1 MAENIVDS
9 TFKLLKSDQTFRSNV
24 NLYEFYDLLDT
35 RLESHVVSK
44 ICRGCGKDNRS
55 IDCISCNLQ
64 TILKDLDY
72 MRPMFENK
80 GLYDSKYYDY
90 FMYWIYGK
98 VTDSNKDG
106 LGTYLFF
113 SNLKDLLEKDIAKN
127 KHKEKYLRIYD
138 RRVLKKKKDLF
149 DFLEYYY
156 FLKSKLTAN
165 INKEEYCKYIEYIF
179 ELYKAVDQDHIAK
192 AHKWYEEE
200 LELFKNKFALEGTN
214 ELNLLDIQ
222 CPNKCLK
229 NIFDTSKTLCPLE
242 KKDTELCMNEETE
255 ALVVAPQ
262 RTLQYDH
269 ILKEFSA
276 YKKYEEFNKVN
287 GGDNNKYCNDMC
299 DLEKK
304 YTGIKDLCKKLAKN
318 IENLF
323 KKNQNERID
332 GCEHLYYWIYDH
344 IWDMFSKNSNYIS
357 DKESKE
363 KKYLHDYFK
372 NFDDIQGK
380 IISDEYK
387 CDEYHTYLYDIN
399 DLYEIY
405 IKECCYCLKS
415 GYCEENCGNYFL
427 CNEKYNPYNLYLK
440 LKCKYLSSGKDFK
453 KVEKP
458 LGVDH
463 YVITASQKSAEG
475 TCTKLACDPFYFTP
489 FGSWL
494 NRKVHKKKKI
504 KDYLPEEHD
513 QELLVHDLEP
523 TYINSRNR
531 KLRLLYHSA

>member
-1 MAENIVDS
+1 
-9 TFKLLKSDQTFRSNV
+9 
-24 NLYEFYDLLDT
+24 
-35 RLESHVVSK
+35 
-44 ICRGCGKDNRS
+44 
-55 IDCISCNLQ
+55 
-64 TILKDLDY
+64 

-262 RTLQYDH
+262 RTLQYVH
-269 ILKEFSA
+269 FSFLLK
-276 YKKYEEFNKVN
+276 
-287 GGDNNKYCNDMC
+287 
-299 DLEKK
+299 
-304 YTGIKDLCKKLAKN
+304 
-318 IENLF
+318 
-323 KKNQNERID
+323 
-332 GCEHLYYWIYDH
+332 
-344 IWDMFSKNSNYIS
+344 
-357 DKESKE
+357 
-363 KKYLHDYFK
+363 
-372 NFDDIQGK
+372 
-380 IISDEYK
+380 
-387 CDEYHTYLYDIN
+387 
-399 DLYEIY
+399 
-405 IKECCYCLKS
+405 
-415 GYCEENCGNYFL
+415 
-427 CNEKYNPYNLYLK
+427 
-440 LKCKYLSSGKDFK
+440 
-453 KVEKP
+453 
-458 LGVDH
+458 
-463 YVITASQKSAEG
+463 
-475 TCTKLACDPFYFTP
+475 
-489 FGSWL
+489 
-494 NRKVHKKKKI
+494 
-504 KDYLPEEHD
+504 
-513 QELLVHDLEP
+513 
-523 TYINSRNR
+523 
-531 KLRLLYHSA
+531 